1 MLRSVVEGGAF
12 HRAMLLWRMANDP
25 PILLVVDDDDD
36 VRLAL
41 KLYLEAE
48 GYVVEEAPNG
58 SEALERLRHGLRPRV
73 IVLDLMMPVMNGW
86 EFREQQKAA
95 HDLKDIPVVIFTAT
109 GLTTGIMDDI
119 TVLPKPVDALRLLD
133 VVRSVSDTLSSRV

>member
-1 MLRSVVEGGAF
+1 
-12 HRAMLLWRMANDP
+12 MASDP

-48 GYVVEEAPNG
+48 GYVVEEAQNG
-58 SEALERLRHGLRPRV
+58 SEALERLRRGLRPRV

-133 VVRSVSDTLSSRV
+133 VVRQVSDT